1 MSLEKGRMHSVNGLR
16 RLMLFIWLSCGD
28 FVSRGG
34 RGQVLMGRYFFLLRR
49 RSSLTDAI
57 LVRAAKLHFLCR
69 QQRRSCCDGCCDG
82 RPSVPGQGKLM
93 TLR

>member
-34 RGQVLMGRYFFLLRR
+34 ERAGADGKVFLPVAAALFTYGRHSCARG
-49 RSSLTDAI
+49 
-57 LVRAAKLHFLCR
+57 
-69 QQRRSCCDGCCDG
+69 
-82 RPSVPGQGKLM
+82 
-93 TLR
+93 